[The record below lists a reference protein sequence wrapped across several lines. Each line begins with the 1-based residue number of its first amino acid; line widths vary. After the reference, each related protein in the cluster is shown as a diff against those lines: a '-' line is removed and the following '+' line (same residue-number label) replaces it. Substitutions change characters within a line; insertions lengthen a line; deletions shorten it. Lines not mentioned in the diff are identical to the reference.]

1 MAKLFCFSL
10 LGACLSFAGIGSGQ
24 TAALLAV
31 SDPAQLGEVQL
42 AKVMADD
49 SSLWLSVRLKG
60 RTRLALVTAEA
71 DIESAP
77 GADAWLRALDYAT
90 RVRVAAPSGPLP
102 GCGTRVRFEL
112 ADSGLP
118 EPKSIVV
125 REISIASSEL
135 ELRRRLADLGLPADA
150 SRVAEF
156 ASAVQPPFELSIY
169 DVPAVGGS
177 SEALRLVGRGPAERS
192 PSIVVSGT
200 GSVALS
206 LITLA
211 REGVLPLAGDGAD
224 PSEFAVAYQAVD
236 ATSDYLVA
244 RTAWLT
250 QNPTRWLNE
259 TQASGALFAWTAFPA
274 SGQIASAASRYF
286 GALFDAQAGACDERV
301 RAAHVAG
308 STNAADFV
316 CNGADDL
323 ARSVAQLGSA
333 DPRLSRFFGSTSAAE
348 GSFRLAASEPR
359 SPLLSATDF
368 VTTGCPPA
376 VSGPA
381 SGAPGFTTPPPVET
395 SPVEASPAD
404 DPYHD
409 PTPAL
414 QAPTPSGEG
423 SCTFSVFD
431 SSSNDS
437 CTGDST
443 SSDSSG
449 DSCSGDSS
457 SSDSSS
463 ESCSGDSS
471 TNDAGP
477 DSCSGDSSDSSSD
490 GCSGNSDSSRDSE
503 ACGKSE
509 YDGDTCSGNAAS
521 GNRERTSTAAL
532 LSGKRPAP
540 RPRQVRL
547 SLLTLLAAAL
557 SLPLRRMRASR

>member
-1 MAKLFCFSL
+1 MAKVIFFGL
-10 LGACLSFAGIGSGQ
+10 LGACLLLAGSGRGQ

-31 SDPAQLGEVQL
+31 SDPAQLAEVQL

-49 SSLWLSVRLKG
+49 SSLWLSVSLKG
-60 RTRLALVTAEA
+60 RTRLAVVTAQA
-71 DIESAP
+71 DTESAP

-90 RVRVAAPSGPLP
+90 RVRVAAPPGPLP
-102 GCGTRVRFEL
+102 GCGTLVRFEL

-118 EPKSIVV
+118 EPKSVVV

-135 ELRRRLADLGLPADA
+135 ELRRRLADLGLPADV
-150 SRVAEF
+150 SGVAEF
-156 ASAVQPPFELSIY
+156 ASVAQPPFELSIY
-169 DVPAVGGS
+169 DVPALGGR
-177 SEALRLVGRGPAERS
+177 SEALRLVGRGPAERL

-200 GSVALS
+200 GTVALS

-211 REGVLPLAGDGAD
+211 REGVLPLAGDSAV
-224 PSEFAVAYQAVD
+224 PSEFPVAYQAVD

-244 RTAWLT
+244 RAAWLT

-259 TQASGALFAWTAFPA
+259 TQASAALFAWTAFPA
-274 SGQIASAASRYF
+274 SGQIPSAASRYF
-286 GALFDAQAGACDERV
+286 GALSDAQAGACDERA
-301 RAAHVAG
+301 RAAHVVG
-308 STNAADFV
+308 SKNAADFV

-323 ARSVAQLGSA
+323 AQSVAQLDSS
-333 DPRLSRFFGSTSAAE
+333 DPQLSRFFGSIREAD
-348 GSFRLAASEPR
+348 GSFRLAACEPR
-359 SPLLSATDF
+359 SPLLVATDF
-368 VTTGCPPA
+368 VTTGCPPL
-376 VSGPA
+376 VTGPA
-381 SGAPGFTTPPPVET
+381 SAAPGFTTPPPVET

-414 QAPTPSGEG
+414 QAPAPSDEG

-449 DSCSGDSS
+449 DSCSGDSTP
-457 SSDSSS
+457 SDASRD
-463 ESCSGDSS
+463 SCSGDSS
-471 TNDAGP
+471 TNDPGP

-490 GCSGNSDSSRDSE
+490 SCSGNGDSSRDS
-503 ACGKSE
+503 AGCGKSE

-521 GNRERTSTAAL
+521 GNAQSSTAAL
-532 LSGKRPAP
+532 LSGKRSAT